1 MADGIQA
8 ALEKLKSQRA
18 EASSSEDKPE
28 GEVVDV
34 SQDTPDDEITAEV
47 VEVDESVELSE
58 EVDDVQGSESDED
71 SDTLIYEIN
80 GKEYTQAQI
89 TEALEGNMRL
99 SDYTRK
105 SQENAENRKS
115 IESDRE
121 KLTGKMDE
129 LQTHIDMVSEMTDA
143 EFNGIDWDEL
153 RDTDTAE
160 YLRLKEKQE
169 GKKGKL
175 TKAQENRQKLLD
187 AKRQEI
193 GVAESAKLFDVLG
206 WRDDDAKRDADSALI
221 QSYITK
227 TGWTNEEFGEII
239 NHKHM
244 IVILEAA
251 KYQELK
257 SKSAAN
263 TKRVKAAPAV
273 VRGKRASVTSIQR
286 QVIEAQEKLKKTGKT
301 TDAVA
306 LMKLKRQLN

>member
-18 EASSSEDKPE
+18 EASSNEDKPE

-175 TKAQENRQKLLD
+175 TKAQENRQNLLD

-263 TKRVKAAPAV
+263 TKRVKTAPAV